1 MKKFYWLLFF
11 LTLFM
16 GSTTKANTI
25 VNKSDKVIKI
35 LEDNLSSF
43 YKENANK
50 QALFC
55 GDIDSILEGDRE
67 GLYSFYLRKT
77 KNDVQEKFKEEY
89 KDYLE
94 KHSVAKSV
102 KELEEAYFFPYLYS
116 IYIERPFVISRMIRK
131 NVLNVIDHDIKYY
144 KIAVTLM
151 WQNELEYNLKLK
163 MIIYSMKFLLLIIS
177 SLLFISCSKNI
188 PTIEERKNLALSF
201 FISSR

>member
-16 GSTTKANTI
+16 GSTNKANTV

-77 KNDVQEKFKEEY
+77 KNDIQEKFKEEY

-102 KELEEAYFFPYLYS
+102 KELEEAYFFPYLHS
-116 IYIERPFVISRMIRK
+116 IYIERPFVIFRMIRK
-131 NVLNVIDHDIKYY
+131 DVLNVIDHDIKYY
-144 KIAVTLM
+144 KIFNLHYIWFDSMAYLKDYDTPERLEILNNDNLE
-151 WQNELEYNLKLK
+151 WQKNKYQEFQK
-163 MIIYSMKFLLLIIS
+163 IMKENTARQS
-177 SLLFISCSKNI
+177 TN
-188 PTIEERKNLALSF
+188 
-201 FISSR
+201 

>member
-144 KIAVTLM
+144 KIFNLHYIWFDSMIYLKDYDTLERLEILNNDDLE
-151 WQNELEYNLKLK
+151 WQK
-163 MIIYSMKFLLLIIS
+163 
-177 SLLFISCSKNI
+177 SKYQEFQKIVKENTAKQSI
-188 PTIEERKNLALSF
+188 N
-201 FISSR
+201 

>member
-89 KDYLE
+89 GDKIKL
-94 KHSVAKSV
+94 V
-102 KELEEAYFFPYLYS
+102 KQDIFYTEYHKYNYS
-116 IYIERPFVISRMIRK
+116 ICLIEK
-131 NVLNVIDHDIKYY
+131 DI
-144 KIAVTLM
+144 
-151 WQNELEYNLKLK
+151 
-163 MIIYSMKFLLLIIS
+163 
-177 SLLFISCSKNI
+177 
-188 PTIEERKNLALSF
+188 
-201 FISSR
+201 

>member
-11 LTLFM
+11 LTLFI
-16 GSTTKANTI
+16 GSTNKADTI

-35 LEDNLSSF
+35 LEDKLSSF
-43 YKENANK
+43 YKENGNK
-50 QALFC
+50 QSLFC

-77 KNDVQEKFKEEY
+77 KNDVREKFKEDY

-94 KHSVAKSV
+94 KHFVARSVI
-102 KELEEAYFFPYLYS
+102 ELEEAYFFPYLYS

-144 KIAVTLM
+144 KIFNLHYIWFDSMIYLKDYDTLERLEILNNDDLE
-151 WQNELEYNLKLK
+151 WQK
-163 MIIYSMKFLLLIIS
+163 
-177 SLLFISCSKNI
+177 SKYQEFQKIVKENTAKQSI
-188 PTIEERKNLALSF
+188 N
-201 FISSR
+201 

>member
-1 MKKFYWLLFF
+1 MILSIKALICIIILMEENMKKFYWLLFF

-67 GLYSFYLRKT
+67 GLYSFYLRKCALS
-77 KNDVQEKFKEEY
+77 KA
-89 KDYLE
+89 
-94 KHSVAKSV
+94 SVALHV
-102 KELEEAYFFPYLYS
+102 
-116 IYIERPFVISRMIRK
+116 V
-131 NVLNVIDHDIKYY
+131 V
-144 KIAVTLM
+144 
-151 WQNELEYNLKLK
+151 
-163 MIIYSMKFLLLIIS
+163 SMF
-177 SLLFISCSKNI
+177 
-188 PTIEERKNLALSF
+188 
-201 FISSR
+201 